1 MKITADGEQFEEDY
15 LFGAVTNTVSLGG
28 VLKLD
33 PEKVLL
39 DDGMYELLLVK
50 NPVNAMEAQAMLTAL
65 MTQKYDGPQVIMR
78 RASDILFETSHA
90 ISWTIDGEYGGSFVH
105 SHIVN
110 NKNAVTLIV

>member
-1 MKITADGEQFEEDY
+1 
-15 LFGAVTNTVSLGG
+15 
-28 VLKLD
+28 
-33 PEKVLL
+33 
-39 DDGMYELLLVK
+39 
-50 NPVNAMEAQAMLTAL
+50 MLTAL